1 MITAGVDEAGRG
13 PLAGPVVAACVVWNS
28 EVLNTLI
35 ADSKMLTPKKR
46 EKAFAQIL
54 SDAVDISLGFSTP
67 AEIDKINIRQATLLA
82 MKRAVLSL
90 RYHPDSI
97 LIDGVDTIPG
107 ISIPQRA
114 VVGGDRK
121 VIAISA
127 ASIVAKVLRDWTMM
141 IYDHI
146 FPYWDFA
153 QHKGYGTRIHIERIS
168 ALGASPIH
176 RASFIR
182 RISLP

>member
-28 EVLNTLI
+28 EAPDTLI
-35 ADSKMLTPKKR
+35 ADSKILTPQRR
-46 EKAFAQIL
+46 EKAFAEIL
-54 SDAVDISLGFSTP
+54 FEAVDISLGFSTSV
-67 AEIDKINIRQATLLA
+67 EIDKINIRQATLLA

-90 RYHPDSI
+90 RYRPESVF
-97 LIDGVDTIPG
+97 IDGVDTIPG

-121 VIAISA
+121 VVAISA

-153 QHKGYGTRIHIERIS
+153 QHKGYGTRVHIERIS
-168 ALGASPIH
+168 ALGTSPIH

-182 RISLP
+182 RILLP